1 MADDIFERIDNK
13 NIELL
18 NGIDYPTI
26 NEQAPI
32 VYIYKSKFCEYELI
46 KIVNVQFEII
56 PKSRKKKKEDK
67 QNCSINNLSKKR
79 GREPTNKCKKGRK
92 NSHDRMCPCNIRTKI
107 TIAYISFLEQ
117 YINSAVDFF
126 LGNEFNINQY
136 KIKKVFHP
144 KNINKKLI
152 QDFKKQ
158 TIKDII
164 SNKISPKYLSSEKN
178 KNEKVCQTIIKKNKE
193 LEIILNQKYMAFF
206 KDIFYDS
213 QREVNLTKYGI
224 NKTLFL
230 NSNVILY
237 KNLINNIK
245 EQGGNDLDNY
255 LKKMDDVIEEYL
267 KL

>member
-1 MADDIFERIDNK
+1 M
-13 NIELL
+13 
-18 NGIDYPTI
+18 
-26 NEQAPI
+26 
-32 VYIYKSKFCEYELI
+32 
-46 KIVNVQFEII
+46 
-56 PKSRKKKKEDK
+56 
-67 QNCSINNLSKKR
+67 
-79 GREPTNKCKKGRK
+79 
-92 NSHDRMCPCNIRTKI
+92 
-107 TIAYISFLEQ
+107 
-117 YINSAVDFF
+117 
-126 LGNEFNINQY
+126 
-136 KIKKVFHP
+136 
-144 KNINKKLI
+144 I

-178 KNEKVCQTIIKKNKE
+178 ENEKVCQTIIKKNKE

-255 LKKMDDVIEEYL
+255 LKKMDDVVKEYL